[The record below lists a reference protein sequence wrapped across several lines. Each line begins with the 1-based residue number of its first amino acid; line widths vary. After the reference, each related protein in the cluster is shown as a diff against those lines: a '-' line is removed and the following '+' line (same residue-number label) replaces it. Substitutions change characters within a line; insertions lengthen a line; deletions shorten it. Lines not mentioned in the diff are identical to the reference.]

1 MVQTRKSNAMALSDP
16 QSLTINTV
24 ATSFP
29 RISQGQGSGS
39 FRTSDGVYQVDVNH
53 IYGRR
58 NRTQFR
64 LTQTKTTADTLVP
77 ANNVIASASVI
88 LTVDAP
94 KFGFTNTELK
104 YLVDASSAFLAAS
117 SGAVVT
123 KILGGES

>member
-1 MVQTRKSNAMALSDP
+1 MALADP

-29 RISQGQGSGS
+29 RTSQGNGSGS
-39 FRTSDGVYQVDVNH
+39 FRTADGVYQVDVNH
-53 IYGRR
+53 IYGKR

-64 LTQTKTTADTLVP
+64 LTQTKTASDVLVP
-77 ANNVIASASVI
+77 ATNVIASASVI
-88 LTVDAP
+88 VTVDAP

-104 YLVDASSAFLAAS
+104 YLADATSAFLAAS

-123 KILGGES
+123 KLLGGES